1 MANSTTTARGNW
13 NSKLGFVLAAAGSA
27 VGLGNIWRFP
37 TEAASNGGGA
47 FLIIYLICCFLIGFP
62 VMMAEITIG
71 RKTGKNPV
79 GAFKEL
85 GSNSFHALIGIWAVI
100 CGVMILSFYTVI
112 AGWTISYVFEELF
125 FAAGMTGWASWIS
138 DTSNGWLNALFSV
151 AFMIGT
157 ISIIRGGVSEGIEK
171 ATKTLMPLLFGIL
184 ILLIGYVVLQPGSS
198 EGLAVYLQPDFSKIT
213 PQLIFAAMGQAFF
226 SLSLGMGAII
236 TYGSYLS
243 PDEDIP
249 QVAALVTGMDALV
262 AFLAG
267 LLILPAMYLAQANGI
282 AIFEGGQLIAGP
294 DLIFQVLP
302 ALFHG
307 IGGTLGVIIGSVFF
321 ILLSMAALTSTISL
335 LEVPVSYAIDEH
347 QIPRRKAAMIIG
359 LGILLISLV
368 ISFKVGLIGTF
379 DFIFSQ
385 IGLPLGGILVCVF
398 LAYSWKTSNAFK
410 ELERGHANFSQ
421 TVVGKSWKAFVM
433 IICPVVILYNLLNAL
448 GWFSL

>member
-1 MANSTTTARGNW
+1 LADSNTASRGNW

-47 FLIIYLICCFLIGFP
+47 FLLIYLICCFLIGFP
-62 VMMAEITIG
+62 VMMAEISIG

-85 GSNSFHALIGIWAVI
+85 GSNNFHALIGILAVL
-100 CGVMILSFYTVI
+100 CGIMILSFYTVI

-125 FAAGMTGWASWIS
+125 FAAGMTGWASWIA
-138 DTSNGWLNALFSV
+138 DTSNGWLNAIFSII
-151 AFMIGT
+151 FMAGT
-157 ISIIRGGVSEGIEK
+157 ISIIRGGVSDGIEK
-171 ATKTLMPLLFGIL
+171 ATKTLMPLLLGIL
-184 ILLIGYVVLQPGSS
+184 FLLITYVVIQPGSS
-198 EGLAVYLQPDFSKIT
+198 EGLALYLQPDFSKIT

-282 AIFEGGQLIAGP
+282 SIFENGAFIAGP

-302 ALFHG
+302 SLFHD
-307 IGGTLGVIIGSVFF
+307 IGGSLGLIVGSVFF

-347 QIPRRKAAMIIG
+347 QIPRKKAAVI
-359 LGILLISLV
+359 LGGAILFISLI
-368 ISFKVGLIGTF
+368 ISFNVGLIGTF

-385 IGLPLGGILVCVF
+385 IGLPLGGILVCLF
-398 LAYSWKTSNAFK
+398 LSYSWSTNNAFD
-410 ELERGHANFSQ
+410 EIETGHRNFRK
-421 TVVGKSWKAFVM
+421 TMVGRVWQALVM
-433 IICPVVILYNLLNAL
+433 FICPVVILYNLLNAL
-448 GWFSL
+448 GIFSF